1 MIGDE
6 LATEQTQFNM
16 AYEITDNGLVVG
28 QVAVEVA
35 GPVRVTRVNRA
46 FLYLTQGRFQL
57 PPEQVVLLPSIDEN
71 GLETPSIAR
80 DVNARGWMVGDMG
93 EPTPIFGTTLRRAVA
108 WRLTDA
114 GGIELVRVA
123 PPVTAPGLGTYGW
136 LSSVSEGA
144 ETWASFTFEG
154 ATCPSFGGQFEIPTE
169 RICAVR
175 LSTNPGS
182 IGFRNICGAC
192 PEPDI
197 VTEPGG
203 AFPSGRVA
211 AAGIS
216 PNGARLCGWRE
227 DCGTQFFCGEPR
239 NLRARQWF
247 ASSLCGGGEGTND
260 CLACI
265 ACITPDPFAEVIDSA
280 ARQNSVLDDGVA
292 AGFVADGWPGLELAA
307 DECGPWT
314 YVWNS
319 LPCGVQPA
327 CLSGSAADD
336 VGTELPMPVPADV
349 GEVLE
354 QLLGSEAFDIER
366 NTNPTQGLCVGHF
379 VVGEARYQILNKEEP
394 ARRGLVWF
402 AADGE
407 LDGNWAAADVN
418 TLISPIPPIESY
430 SKMIVRSLRGVNRNG
445 DAVGM
450 AEFKRADQPTTAPPI
465 RRAVLLRAVPQR
477 LNGDIDRSGSVDAA
491 DLAILFN
498 AWCPEGSTQRC
509 DALSDLSCDGW
520 VGASDLAILLSN
532 WSNTGG
538 AAAFVQGGDPVPEEL
553 ALESEEALEFSIQFV
568 GLGDIDGY
576 KAWAATAPAPLREI
590 IDEFVWNIT
599 KGGVE

>member
-6 LATEQTQFNM
+6 FAREDADFNM
-16 AYEITDNGLVVG
+16 AYEVTDNGLVVG

-35 GPVRVTRVNRA
+35 GPAGVTRVNRA
-46 FLYLTQGRFQL
+46 FLYLTQRLFGL
-57 PPEQVVLLPSIDEN
+57 PDGQVVLLPSVDEN
-71 GLETPSIAR
+71 GLGLPAIAR
-80 DVNARGWMVGDMG
+80 DVNAQGWIVGDMG
-93 EPTPIFGTTLRRAVA
+93 ERTPIFSATLRRATA
-108 WRLTDA
+108 WRLTDT
-114 GGIELVRVA
+114 GGIDLARIT
-123 PPVTAPGLGTYGW
+123 PPVNAPGLGTYGW
-136 LSSVSEGA
+136 LSSVSDGA
-144 ETWASFTFEG
+144 IPWAAFTFEG
-154 ATCPSFGGQFEIPTE
+154 AYCPFGQTQIPTE
-169 RICAVR
+169 SVAAVR
-175 LSTNPGS
+175 LSPAAGQLDFRNLCGSCSEPDVVVPPGS
-182 IGFRNICGAC
+182 
-192 PEPDI
+192 
-197 VTEPGG
+197 TYL
-203 AFPSGRVA
+203 SGRTLA
-211 AAGIS
+211 TGIS
-216 PNGARLCGWRE
+216 PNGARMCGSRE
-227 DCGTQFFCGEPR
+227 DCGYQLFCNLPA
-239 NLRARQWF
+239 NLRARQWY
-247 ASSLCGGGEGTND
+247 ASALCEGGGSSHD

-265 ACITPDPFAEVIDSA
+265 TCITPDPFGEVIDSA
-280 ARQNSVLDDGVA
+280 AGQNSVLDDGVA
-292 AGFVADGWPGLELAA
+292 AGFVADGWPDLELAA
-307 DECGPWT
+307 DECGPWA
-314 YVWNS
+314 YVWNF

-366 NTNPTQGLCVGHF
+366 NTNSTQGLCIGHF
-379 VVGEARYQILNKEEP
+379 VVGEARYKIQNKP
-394 ARRGLVWF
+394 DLAQRGLVWF
-402 AADGE
+402 TADGE
-407 LDGNWAAADVN
+407 LEGDWAAADVN
-418 TLISPIPPIESY
+418 TLISPIPPIERY
-430 SKMIVRSLRGVNRNG
+430 SKMIIRSLRGVDRNG

-520 VGASDLAILLSN
+520 VGAPDLAILLSN

-538 AAAFVQGGDPVPEEL
+538 TAAFAQGGDPVPEEL

-568 GLGDIDGY
+568 GLGDIEGY